1 MADELRQ
8 DAPKNGAGIIDAPGD
23 VMWFSRYGRDR
34 TDRDW
39 LDVARKM
46 LTL

>member
-1 MADELRQ
+1 LRQ
-8 DAPKNGAGIIDAPGD
+8 DAPKNGAGIVGAPGN
-23 VMWFSRYGRDR
+23 VMRFAGYGRDR
-34 TDRDW
+34 TMRDW